1 MQATRGS
8 GLAVS
13 WLSGYTPDMVSEP
26 ENAMIQKT
34 AALAVGHGDQS
45 REIALLHRPGNTPG
59 LFWLGGFRSDMLGS
73 KAQAL
78 DAFGAEKGLAV
89 TRFDYSGHGNS
100 GGDFL
105 DGTISRWLE
114 EALAVFGT
122 TKGPQIVVGS
132 SMGGWLAL
140 LLNRALRQR
149 GDDRVGAM
157 VLIAPATD
165 MTRDLMRETF
175 TDAELLDL
183 WEKGRVEQPSDY
195 SDEPYILTRAL
206 IEDGENHLLFGA
218 PIRTHCPVAILQG
231 GNDTDVPP
239 AHALKLVSHLVSDPV
254 TFTLIPDGDHRLS
267 REGDLDLL
275 RQSIERLV

>member
-1 MQATRGS
+1 MQVTRGS

-13 WLSGYTPDMVSEP
+13 WLSSYTPDMVSEP
-26 ENAMIQKT
+26 ENAMIEKT
-34 AALAVGHGDQS
+34 ERLAVGHGDQS
-45 REIALLHRPGNTPG
+45 RDIALLHRPGNTPG
-59 LFWLGGFRSDMLGS
+59 LFWLGGFRSDMMGS

-78 DAFGAEKGLAV
+78 DALGAQKGLAV
-89 TRFDYSGHGNS
+89 TRFDYSGHGQS

-114 EALAVFGT
+114 EALAVFET

-140 LLNRALRQR
+140 LVNRALRQR
-149 GDDRVGAM
+149 GDERVLAI

-231 GNDTDVPP
+231 GKDTDVPP

-267 REGDLDLL
+267 RDSDLDLL
-275 RQSIERLV
+275 RQTIERLL

>member
-1 MQATRGS
+1 
-8 GLAVS
+8 
-13 WLSGYTPDMVSEP
+13 MVDQP
-26 ENAMIQKT
+26 ENAMIVNRRT
-34 AALAVGHGDQS
+34 LRVGPDADARDIAVLA
-45 REIALLHRPGNTPG
+45 RPGRAPG
-59 LFWLGGFRSDMLGS
+59 LFWLGGFRSDMEGS

-78 DAFGAEKGLAV
+78 DALGAAEGLAV
-89 TRFDYSGHGNS
+89 TRFDYSGHGVS

-114 EALAVFGT
+114 EALAVFAT
-122 TKGPQIVVGS
+122 TEGEQIVVGS

-149 GDDRVGAM
+149 GDARVKAM

-195 SDEPYILTRAL
+195 SPEPYVLTRTL
-206 IEDGENHLLFGA
+206 IEDGDTQLLFGA
-218 PIRTHCPVAILQG
+218 PIGPPCPVAILQG
-231 GNDTDVPP
+231 GQDPDVPP
-239 AHALKLVSHLVSDPV
+239 AHELTLVSHLVSDPV
-254 TFTLIPDGDHRLS
+254 TFPLAPDGDHRLS
-267 REGDLDLL
+267 RDADLELL
-275 RQSIERLV
+275 RQTVMRLV